1 MSLFDK
7 KPKTPETFAEALL
20 GDLDLSHLSGTI
32 STSTPENLTEK
43 AVLLE
48 SFTQFAE
55 EQLSESPEGVMSFPG
70 GELALKPTTKEGP
83 FKPRFTSLGDWSSS
97 QEVRLGQATWSAL
110 RADKEQVSV
119 LFIGEALLGNEA
131 LETEIKT
138 IRPEFL
144 LSFSPPVADLFQK
157 MVQAMKLSVSE
168 YALTALQ
175 DVHGERETK
184 DLLEEIH
191 WLRPRYVVPLGAR
204 ATQSLLGARERL
216 ASVHGKF
223 FPLTQMEGSE
233 IQVVPL
239 FHPSVIASN
248 INMKKSTWADMQ
260 KIMQALGKV

>member
-20 GDLDLSHLSGTI
+20 GDLDLSHLSGTP
-32 STSTPENLTEK
+32 STATAENLTEK

-83 FKPRFTSLGDWSSS
+83 FKPRFTSRGDWSSS

-168 YALTALQ
+168 YALTTLQ

>member
-7 KPKTPETFAEALL
+7 KPKTPETFAEALM
-20 GDLDLSHLSGTI
+20 GDLDLSHLSGQAPTQ
-32 STSTPENLTEK
+32 TAENLTEK

-55 EQLSESPEGVMSFPG
+55 EQLSESPEGIVSFPG
-70 GELALKPTTKEGP
+70 GELALKPSVKEGP
-83 FKPRFTSLGDWSSS
+83 FKPHFASLSAWSTS
-97 QEVRLGQATWSAL
+97 QEARLGSAAWKAL
-110 RADKEQVSV
+110 RADKEQISV
-119 LFIGEALLGNEA
+119 LFIGEALLGTDA
-131 LETEIKT
+131 LEAEIKT
-138 IRPEFL
+138 IRSEFL

-168 YALTALQ
+168 YALTSLQ
-175 DVHGERETK
+175 DAGGERETK

-191 WLRPRYVVPLGAR
+191 WLHPRFVVPLGAR

-223 FPLTQMEGSE
+223 FPLSQIESSE
-233 IQVVPL
+233 VQVVPL

-260 KIMQALGKV
+260 KIMLAIGKV

>member
-7 KPKTPETFAEALL
+7 KPKTPETFADALM
-20 GDLDLSHLSGTI
+20 GDLDLGHLVGESLVLP
-32 STSTPENLTEK
+32 PENLTEK

-55 EQLSESPEGVMSFPG
+55 EKLSESPAGVVSFPG
-70 GELALKPTTKEGP
+70 GELVLKPTAKEGP
-83 FKPRFTSLGDWSSS
+83 FRPQFTSLNEWASS
-97 QEVRLGQATWSAL
+97 QESRLGQTTWQAL
-110 RADKEQVSV
+110 RADKGTLSV
-119 LFIGEALLGNEA
+119 LFIGEALMGTEA
-131 LETEIKT
+131 LDTEIKT
-138 IRPEFL
+138 IRSEFL

-157 MVQAMKLSVSE
+157 MVQAMKLTVGE

-175 DVHGERETK
+175 DARGERNTQE
-184 DLLEEIH
+184 LLEEIY
-191 WLRPRYVVPLGAR
+191 WLRPRFVVPLGAR

-223 FPLTQMEGSE
+223 FPLTQIDPSD
-233 IQVVPL
+233 IQIAPL

-248 INMKKSTWADMQ
+248 INMKKSTWTDMQ

>member
-7 KPKTPETFAEALL
+7 KPKTPETFAEALM
-20 GDLDLSHLSGTI
+20 GDLDLSGQ
-32 STSTPENLTEK
+32 TSASSPENLTEK

-55 EQLSESPEGVMSFPG
+55 EQLSESPEGIMSFPG

-83 FKPRFTSLGDWSSS
+83 FKPRFANLKDWSSS
-97 QEVRLGQATWSAL
+97 QEERVGSAAWQAL

-119 LFIGEALLGNEA
+119 LFIGEAFLGIESLEA
-131 LETEIKT
+131 DIKT

-157 MVQAMKLSVSE
+157 MVQAMKLNTSE

-175 DVHGERETK
+175 DMRGERETK

-191 WLRPRYVVPLGAR
+191 WLRPRFVVPLGAR

-223 FPLTQMEGSE
+223 FPLTQMEGCD
-233 IQVVPL
+233 IQVAPL